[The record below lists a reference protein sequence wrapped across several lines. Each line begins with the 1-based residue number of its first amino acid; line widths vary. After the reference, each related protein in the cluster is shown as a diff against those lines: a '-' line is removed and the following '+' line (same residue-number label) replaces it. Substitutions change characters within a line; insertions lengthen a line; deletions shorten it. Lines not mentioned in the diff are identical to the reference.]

1 MSIKNI
7 LLISIICLV
16 LSVGAISAVTI
27 EGDSFISMNCMKY
40 DYMPEGDAVE
50 VSSDTIGE
58 KYVNMKNNDEIQVLY
73 TEGHTTNKYEELGYV
88 HKTINETNGYY
99 LENGT
104 ETNFIFDYGDNTII
118 MISASDA
125 SIIEKIVIGND
136 VDTTMKKQGIDI

>member
-1 MSIKNI
+1 M
-7 LLISIICLV
+7 LIV
-16 LSVGAISAVTI
+16 ANWK
-27 EGDSFISMNCMKY
+27 M
-40 DYMPEGDAVE
+40 
-50 VSSDTIGE
+50 
-58 KYVNMKNNDEIQVLY
+58 
-73 TEGHTTNKYEELGYV
+73 